1 MSSFGNKEFLASK
14 GTVGQVAARIG
25 SLAQWTSA
33 STSRTALCQYIPNS
47 GGLQYLKT
55 SCPEESSMSK
65 QTESPSV
72 VARWW
77 PPSANTSRFVPWP
90 AALA

>member
-1 MSSFGNKEFLASK
+1 M
-14 GTVGQVAARIG
+14 TDR
-25 SLAQWTSA
+25 TTA
-33 STSRTALCQYIPNS
+33 STFRTVLCQYISNS

-55 SCPEESSMSK
+55 SCPEESIMSK
-65 QTESPSV
+65 QTVPPSV

-77 PPSANTSRFVPWP
+77 LPFANTSRFVPSL